1 MASKKKAYTSPSIR
15 RSRAHVTAVYG
26 GSEVKL
32 FSTDLSNYASLR
44 RGLSATM
51 REQTL
56 GVKTLKKASADVQ
69 STYINVLN
77 KWRSQSQAFKK
88 ERAQIQNPVEEVF
101 KKVLDED
108 YYTDAEK
115 VEIAAAN
122 IKLKTMDAKQA
133 RQELME
139 GLRAKD
145 AARDQ
150 DFYKADW
157 FLKNDMFDPTKATDD
172 MLRQLVDSGYVEK
185 EYPGQADAVLD
196 EYLRRLGGGLGAEWE
211 RASNAAAYRQDILAL
226 ARMILM
232 GGSSNI

>member
-1 MASKKKAYTSPSIR
+1 MPKKKAYTSPSIR
-15 RSRAHVTAVYG
+15 RSSAHVTAVYG
-26 GSEVKL
+26 GSSVKA

-56 GVKTLKKASADVQ
+56 GVKTLKKASVDVQ

-77 KWRSQSQAFKK
+77 KWRSQSQTFKK

-101 KKVLDED
+101 RKVMDED

-133 RQELME
+133 RQELMD

-157 FLKNDMFDPTKATDD
+157 FLKNDMFDPTQATDN

-226 ARMILM
+226 ARMILL

>member
-1 MASKKKAYTSPSIR
+1 MPKKKAYTPPKVSTKRGSA
-15 RSRAHVTAVYG
+15 SAVYRG
-26 GSEVKL
+26 ADVQV
-32 FSTDLSNYASLR
+32 FSRDLSNYASLR

-77 KWRSQSQAFKK
+77 KWRSQSQTFKK
-88 ERAQIQNPVEEVF
+88 ERARSQNPVEEVF
-101 KKVLDED
+101 RKALEED
-108 YYTDAEK
+108 YFVDEEK

-157 FLKNDMFDPTKATDD
+157 FLKNDMFDPAQATDN

-196 EYLRRLGGGLGAEWE
+196 EYLRRLGGGPGAEQE
-211 RASNAAAYRQDILAL
+211 RASNAAAYRKDLVAL
-226 ARMILM
+226 ARMILV

>member
-1 MASKKKAYTSPSIR
+1 MPKRKAYTPPKVSTR
-15 RSRAHVTAVYG
+15 RGSATAVYRG
-26 GSEVKL
+26 ADVQV
-32 FSTDLSNYASLR
+32 FSRDLSNYASLR
-44 RGLSATM
+44 RGLSAAM

-77 KWRSQSQAFKK
+77 KWRSQSQTFKK

-101 KKVLDED
+101 KKMLDED

-133 RQELME
+133 RRELME

-157 FLKNDMFDPTKATDD
+157 FLKNDMFDPTQATDN

-211 RASNAAAYRQDILAL
+211 RASNAATYRKDILAL
-226 ARMILM
+226 ARMILL

>member
-1 MASKKKAYTSPSIR
+1 
-15 RSRAHVTAVYG
+15 
-26 GSEVKL
+26 
-32 FSTDLSNYASLR
+32 
-44 RGLSATM
+44 M

-77 KWRSQSQAFKK
+77 KWRSQSQTFKK

-101 KKVLDED
+101 KKVMDED

-150 DFYKADW
+150 NFYKADW
-157 FLKNDMFDPTKATDD
+157 FLKNDMFDPTQATDD

-226 ARMILM
+226 ARMILL
-232 GGSSNI
+232 GGSPNI